1 MCRACHNASADS
13 RVAMTTRCSFR
24 PAGEALEDTGIS
36 LKIKY
41 LARFAILACALSFG
55 CAVAALPQAENLAV
69 TAKQAQSQRVP
80 VLLVFTQRT
89 CPYCAAAKRD
99 YLEPMNTQAPWR
111 DRVLMRE
118 VDIDSTEPVTDFDGT
133 ARSQREIAR
142 RFEVKSVPTLI
153 VVDATGNA
161 VGSPIVGLLTAD
173 FYRLYIEQAIEAGL
187 VQMRTSP
194 R

>member
-13 RVAMTTRCSFR
+13 RVAMTTRCNFR
-24 PAGEALEDTGIS
+24 PAGKTLEDTGIS

-41 LARFAILACALSFG
+41 LAITAILTCGLWLGGAL
-55 CAVAALPQAENLAV
+55 AALPQVDNLAG
-69 TAKQAQSQRVP
+69 TARQAQAQRVP

-89 CPYCAAAKRD
+89 CPYCATAKRD

-118 VDIDSTEPVTDFDGT
+118 VDIDSTASSTDFDGVLRT
-133 ARSQREIAR
+133 HREIAKR
-142 RFEVKSVPTLI
+142 YEVKSVPTLI
-153 VVDATGNA
+153 VVDASGNP

-187 VQMRTSP
+187 VHMRSSA